1 MLNRYHGILGIY
13 LLPKFL
19 IMERIIHQGRNVKRF
34 REMLG
39 IKQEALAIELGED
52 WNQRKVSILEQKE
65 EVEEE
70 LLERIAKYLKVP
82 IEAIRN
88 FDEEKTFN
96 IISNTFSDFK
106 DNAQASIVNYHCK
119 FNPIEKWL
127 EALDEVKKLHA
138 SLILEKDARIA
149 ILERMVNKKY

>member
-1 MLNRYHGILGIY
+1 MGRL
-13 LLPKFL
+13 
-19 IMERIIHQGRNVKRF
+19 IHQGRNVKRF

-52 WNQRKVSILEQKE
+52 WNQRKVSLLEQKE

-82 IEAIRN
+82 TEAIKN
-88 FDEEKTFN
+88 FDEQAAIN
-96 IISNTFSDFK
+96 IISNNFSDFK
-106 DNAQASIVNYHCK
+106 ENAQASVVNYHYN

-127 EALDEVKKLHA
+127 EALEEIKKLNA
-138 SLILEKDARIA
+138 ILVQEKDERIA
-149 ILERMVNKKY
+149 VLERMVNKKY

>member
-1 MLNRYHGILGIY
+1 
-13 LLPKFL
+13 
-19 IMERIIHQGRNVKRF
+19 
-34 REMLG
+34 MLG

-52 WNQRKVSILEQKE
+52 WNQRKISILEQKE

-70 LLERIAKYLKVP
+70 LLERIAKYLNVP

-88 FDEEKTFN
+88 FEEEKPFN

-106 DNAQASIVNYHCK
+106 DNAQASIVNYHCS

-127 EALDEVKKLHA
+127 EALEEIKKLHTY
-138 SLILEKDARIA
+138 LIEEKDARIA
-149 ILERMVNKKY
+149 VLERMVNKKY

>member
-1 MLNRYHGILGIY
+1 
-13 LLPKFL
+13 
-19 IMERIIHQGRNVKRF
+19 MERIIHQGRNVKRF